1 MQNGLKGEFGGVG
14 ERGGGR
20 EFVADTQTR
29 AEERHFWRN
38 DKPNMPPKPK
48 ERNHKL
54 AWDACRNTHCYVSLM
69 CPSTKLC
76 VYIVLYLNKL

>member
-1 MQNGLKGEFGGVG
+1 MQNGLKGEFGVGGVG
-14 ERGGGR
+14 GG
-20 EFVADTQTR
+20 VMADTQTR

-54 AWDACRNTHCYVSLM
+54 ARDACRNARCYVSSM
-69 CPSTKLC
+69 CPSTKQC